1 MDMKVDGRRPGS
13 ERRMTESDEG
23 GVPFR
28 RPGRNGQSTHEGRPA
43 QPLVGPRL
51 RKALAATTVVVLV
64 AVGLRFAW
72 DQVRSTP
79 IGKAIH
85 AAQQGTKDLFTSE
98 DILRSGPMITGALI
112 RENYLPADGRGYT
125 HRVGYTDRD
134 SLATWTQWATFD
146 AIVNTAVDTR
156 RISEGAVKLHW
167 DGPSSLVYVIR
178 LPEPQLKEPFWV
190 SQPRDLRVDCNVAE
204 ALWRFVTINPAA
216 CSDGS
221 VYADPHLRWKVE
233 KDFKA
238 TALADHDLVET
249 GRRDVQGFVE
259 GLARPFIEPLAKKY
273 GFNFQFQFDW
283 YTPQA

>member
-1 MDMKVDGRRPGS
+1 M
-13 ERRMTESDEG
+13 
-23 GVPFR
+23 
-28 RPGRNGQSTHEGRPA
+28 
-43 QPLVGPRL
+43 
-51 RKALAATTVVVLV
+51 
-64 AVGLRFAW
+64 
-72 DQVRSTP
+72 
-79 IGKAIH
+79 
-85 AAQQGTKDLFTSE
+85 
-98 DILRSGPMITGALI
+98 
-112 RENYLPADGRGYT
+112 
-125 HRVGYTDRD
+125 
-134 SLATWTQWATFD
+134 
-146 AIVNTAVDTR
+146 
-156 RISEGAVKLHW
+156 
-167 DGPSSLVYVIR
+167 IR

-190 SQPRDLRVDCNVAE
+190 SQPRDLKVDCNVAE

-249 GRRDVQGFVE
+249 GRRDVQDLVE